1 MTPAMTSQSRRRSRI
16 AAFQVLF
23 EADITGRLVPEVL
36 NRHLSES
43 TLTLDARKFTTELV
57 YGVGRFLEEIDDTI
71 RRYAPAFPL
80 EDMAAVDRNVLRL
93 AIYEVLFDTGRAPLR
108 VAINEAVEIAK
119 GYGSESSGRFVNGVL
134 GAVALEAADRS
145 ESPEPE
151 DESTSTD

>member
-1 MTPAMTSQSRRRSRI
+1 MAPAMMSQSRRRSRI

-36 NRHLSES
+36 NRHLGES
-43 TLTLDARKFTTELV
+43 SLSADARQFARDLV
-57 YGVGRFLEEIDDTI
+57 YGVGRHLEDIDDTI

-134 GAVALEAADRS
+134 GAVALEAADRH
-145 ESPEPE
+145 ESTEPE
-151 DESTSTD
+151 DGEPPAD